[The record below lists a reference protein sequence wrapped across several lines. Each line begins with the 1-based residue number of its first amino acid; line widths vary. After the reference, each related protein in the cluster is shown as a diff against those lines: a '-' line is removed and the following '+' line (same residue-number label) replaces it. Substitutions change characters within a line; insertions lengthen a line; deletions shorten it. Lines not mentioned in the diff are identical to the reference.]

1 MIRLILGIYFRII
14 YGMSDFV
21 SMMVDKNIGKKEWT
35 IRPSLP
41 VTWIPDERV
50 KRCFGCGT
58 SFSTFRRKHH
68 CRSCG
73 RVFCSA
79 CSAYRELIP
88 SYYFSFSGIMTEKP
102 QRTCAS
108 CAQNLKRAAEVEHLI
123 RMISIMPVMFEH
135 LFQIRLVNK
144 QWNYAVNTML
154 SIFRGM
160 QYKLSCQEYSTL
172 ECDFLKTH
180 YKEFYGH
187 VGWQIHTVVSFHQVG
202 DSPVNNKEV
211 YQLPCRRL
219 MCSRTCHSV
228 LSVEDVLRLGYTG
241 TLAKTDIQVWVI
253 DAWKRM
259 SIDAHIQTMQWWVY
273 FSCRFKG
280 LFKKGLI
287 PICSQHISLVYS
299 LWFECELQK
308 TPRLANTL
316 EKVQRRLEKK
326 IPNKMKNE
334 LLNSWD
340 LAKCFTCILNSTTK
354 EKRGMLCVSFF
365 QEHGPT
371 LLPWDTD
378 TRIIKMTVIKQLTSS
393 SKPFVVQLTTSESYV
408 YNILLK
414 QEDVRSDRLAMILG
428 YWINHLT
435 GSCKVYTYDVFPLNH
450 QSGVVQMIPSTTTLY
465 DIRNSNITLLN
476 YIMTANESLHVKTL
490 RQRIISST
498 AGACLLAFT
507 MGLGDRHLEN
517 ILVCSDAHLV
527 HVDFGFVLGD
537 DPKHAHT
544 PMRITEDMVDAMGG
558 RQSTTFISFIKLT
571 QKGYADM
578 RLHTSFWYHLL
589 AAECFIFGD
598 KRRHWKRIR
607 DHVLDRFVPG
617 EWNEEA
623 SLQIET
629 VVQQAATS
637 SWYQSLLDM
646 THTASNQMSG
656 IFHLEL

>member
-1 MIRLILGIYFRII
+1 M
-14 YGMSDFV
+14 
-21 SMMVDKNIGKKEWT
+21 SMMVDRKSGKKEWT

-58 SFSTFRRKHH
+58 AFSTFRRKHH

-88 SYYFSFSGIMTEKP
+88 SYYFSFSGIMSNQP

-123 RMISIMPVMFEH
+123 RMISVMPIMFEQ
-135 LFQIRLVNK
+135 LFLVRLINK

-172 ECDFLKTH
+172 EYDFLRTH

-187 VGWQIHTVVSFHQVG
+187 INWQIHTIVSFHQQQYE
-202 DSPVNNKEV
+202 PHNNTNV
-211 YQLPCRRL
+211 YKLPCRRL
-219 MCSRTCHSV
+219 MCSRSCHSV
-228 LSVEDVLRLGYTG
+228 LSVEDILRLGMTNCFEESS
-241 TLAKTDIQVWVI
+241 TRAWVI

-259 SIDAHIQTMQWWVY
+259 SPEALIKMMPWWVY
-273 FSCRFKG
+273 FGCRFKG

-287 PICSQHISLVYS
+287 PLCAARKDLTFV

-308 TPRLANTL
+308 DLRTVHML
-316 EKVQRRLEKK
+316 EKVQKRLQSA
-326 IPNKMKNE
+326 IPETTNGE
-334 LLNSWD
+334 LFMTRNLVR
-340 LAKCFTCILNSTTK
+340 CFGQILKSTSK
-354 EKRGMLCVSFF
+354 EQRGMLTTTFF
-365 QEHGPT
+365 QDYGPAR
-371 LLPWDTD
+371 LPWNID
-378 TRIIKMTVIKQLTSS
+378 IVVIKMTVIKQLKSS
-393 SKPFVVQLTTSESYV
+393 SKPYILQMTTDGGFI
-408 YNILLK
+408 YNVLLK
-414 QEDVRSDRLAMILG
+414 QEDVRTDRLAMTMG

-435 GSCKVYTYDVFPLNH
+435 GSCKVYTYDVFPLNT

-465 DIRNSNITLLN
+465 DIRNSTSTLLN
-476 YIMTANESLHVKTL
+476 YIMSSNESINVRTL
-490 RQRIISST
+490 RQRVISST

-544 PMRITEDMVDAMGG
+544 PMRITEDMIDAMGG
-558 RQSTTFISFIKLT
+558 NQSATFVSFVELT
-571 QKGYADM
+571 QQGYAAM

-589 AAECFIFGD
+589 SAEFFIFGD
-598 KRRHWKRIR
+598 RRKHWKRIR
-607 DHVLDRFVPG
+607 DHILDRFVPG
-617 EWNEEA
+617 EWNDQA
-623 SLQIET
+623 SLQIES
-629 VVQQAATS
+629 VVQQAAEP
-637 SWYQSLLDM
+637 SWVQSFLDL
-646 THTASNQMSG
+646 THTASNKMGG
-656 IFHLEL
+656 IFHMDL

>member
-1 MIRLILGIYFRII
+1 M
-14 YGMSDFV
+14 
-21 SMMVDKNIGKKEWT
+21 SMMVDRKSGKKEWT

-58 SFSTFRRKHH
+58 AFSTFRRKHH

-88 SYYFSFSGIMTEKP
+88 SYYFSFSGIMSNQP
-102 QRTCAS
+102 QRTCAP

-123 RMISIMPVMFEH
+123 RMISVMPIMFEQ
-135 LFQIRLVNK
+135 LFLVRLINK

-172 ECDFLKTH
+172 EYDFLRTH

-187 VGWQIHTVVSFHQVG
+187 INWQIHTIVSFHQQKYE
-202 DSPVNNKEV
+202 PHNNTNV
-211 YQLPCRRL
+211 YKLPCRRL
-219 MCSRTCHSV
+219 MCSRSCHSV
-228 LSVEDVLRLGYTG
+228 LSVEDILRLGMTNCFEESS
-241 TLAKTDIQVWVI
+241 TRAWVI

-259 SIDAHIQTMQWWVY
+259 SPEALIKMMPWWVY
-273 FSCRFKG
+273 FGCRFKE
-280 LFKKGLI
+280 LFKKGLV
-287 PICSQHISLVYS
+287 PLCAARKDLTFV

-308 TPRLANTL
+308 DLRTVHIL
-316 EKVQRRLEKK
+316 EKVQKRLQSA
-326 IPNKMKNE
+326 IPETTNGE
-334 LLNSWD
+334 LFMTRNLVR
-340 LAKCFTCILNSTTK
+340 CFGQILKSTSK
-354 EKRGMLCVSFF
+354 EQRGMLTTTFF
-365 QEHGPT
+365 QDYGPAR
-371 LLPWDTD
+371 LPWNIDIV
-378 TRIIKMTVIKQLTSS
+378 IIKMTVTKQLKSS
-393 SKPFVVQLTTSESYV
+393 SKPYILQMITDGGFI
-408 YNILLK
+408 YNVLLK
-414 QEDVRSDRLAMILG
+414 QEDVRTDRLAMTMG

-435 GSCKVYTYDVFPLNH
+435 GSCKVYTYDVFPLNT

-465 DIRNSNITLLN
+465 DIRNSTSTLLN
-476 YIMTANESLHVKTL
+476 YIMSSNESINVRTL
-490 RQRIISST
+490 RQRVISST

-544 PMRITEDMVDAMGG
+544 PMRITEDMIDAMGG
-558 RQSTTFISFIKLT
+558 NQSATFVSFVELT
-571 QKGYADM
+571 QQGYGAM

-589 AAECFIFGD
+589 SAEFFIFGD
-598 KRRHWKRIR
+598 RRKHWKRIR
-607 DHVLDRFVPG
+607 DHILDRFVPG
-617 EWNEEA
+617 EWNDQA
-623 SLQIET
+623 SLQIES
-629 VVQQAATS
+629 VVQQAAEP
-637 SWYQSLLDM
+637 SWVQSFLDL
-646 THTASNQMSG
+646 THTASNKIGG
-656 IFHLEL
+656 IFHMDL

>member
-1 MIRLILGIYFRII
+1 M
-14 YGMSDFV
+14 
-21 SMMVDKNIGKKEWT
+21 SMMVDRKSGKKEWT

-58 SFSTFRRKHH
+58 AFSTFRRKHH

-88 SYYFSFSGIMTEKP
+88 SYYFSFSGIMSNQP
-102 QRTCAS
+102 QRTCAP

-123 RMISIMPVMFEH
+123 RMISVMPIMFEQ
-135 LFQIRLVNK
+135 LFLVRLINK

-172 ECDFLKTH
+172 EYDFLRTH

-187 VGWQIHTVVSFHQVG
+187 INWQIHTIVSFHQQKYE
-202 DSPVNNKEV
+202 PHNNTNV
-211 YQLPCRRL
+211 YKLPCRRL
-219 MCSRTCHSV
+219 MCSRSCHSV
-228 LSVEDVLRLGYTG
+228 LSVEDILRLGMTNCFEESS
-241 TLAKTDIQVWVI
+241 TRAWVI

-259 SIDAHIQTMQWWVY
+259 SPEALIKMMPWWVY
-273 FSCRFKG
+273 FGCRFKE
-280 LFKKGLI
+280 LFKKGLV
-287 PICSQHISLVYS
+287 PLCAARKDLTFV

-308 TPRLANTL
+308 DLRTVHIL
-316 EKVQRRLEKK
+316 EKVQKRLQSA
-326 IPNKMKNE
+326 IPETTNGE
-334 LLNSWD
+334 LFMTRNLVR
-340 LAKCFTCILNSTTK
+340 CFGQILKSTSK
-354 EKRGMLCVSFF
+354 EQRGMLTTTFF
-365 QEHGPT
+365 QDYGPAR
-371 LLPWDTD
+371 LPWNIDIV
-378 TRIIKMTVIKQLTSS
+378 IIKMTVIKQLKSS
-393 SKPFVVQLTTSESYV
+393 SKPYILQMITDGGFI
-408 YNILLK
+408 YNVLLK
-414 QEDVRSDRLAMILG
+414 QEDVRTDRLAMTMG

-435 GSCKVYTYDVFPLNH
+435 GSCKVYTYDVFPLNT

-465 DIRNSNITLLN
+465 DIRNSTSTLLN
-476 YIMTANESLHVKTL
+476 YIMSSNESINVRTL
-490 RQRIISST
+490 RQRVISST

-544 PMRITEDMVDAMGG
+544 PMRITEDMIDAMGG
-558 RQSTTFISFIKLT
+558 NQSATFVSFVELT
-571 QKGYADM
+571 QQGYAAM

-589 AAECFIFGD
+589 SAEFFIFGD
-598 KRRHWKRIR
+598 RRKHWKRIR
-607 DHVLDRFVPG
+607 DHILDRFVPG
-617 EWNEEA
+617 EWNDQA
-623 SLQIET
+623 SLQIES
-629 VVQQAATS
+629 VVQQAAEP
-637 SWYQSLLDM
+637 SWVQSFLDL
-646 THTASNQMSG
+646 THTASNKIGG
-656 IFHLEL
+656 IFHMDL

>member
-1 MIRLILGIYFRII
+1 
-14 YGMSDFV
+14 
-21 SMMVDKNIGKKEWT
+21 MMVDRNSGRKEWT

-88 SYYFSFSGIMTEKP
+88 SYYFSFSGIMSDTP

-123 RMISIMPVMFEH
+123 RMISILPIMFDQ
-135 LFQIRLVNK
+135 LFQLRLIDK
-144 QWNYAVNTML
+144 KWNYAVNTML

-160 QYKLSCQEYSTL
+160 QYKLSCQKYSTL
-172 ECDFLKTH
+172 ECDFLRTH
-180 YKEFYGH
+180 YKEFFGH
-187 VGWQIHTVVSFHQVG
+187 VSWQIHTVASFQQLDAH
-202 DSPVNNKEV
+202 PRKNTEV
-211 YQLPCRRL
+211 YQVPCRRL
-219 MCSRTCHSV
+219 MCSRTCHTS
-228 LSVEDVLRLGYTG
+228 LSVEDILRLGYTE
-241 TLAKTDIQVWVI
+241 TLVNADIQRWVI
-253 DAWKRM
+253 DAWQRI
-259 SIDAHIQTMQWWVY
+259 SPDAHIQMMPWWVH
-273 FSCRFKG
+273 FACRFKC
-280 LFKKGLI
+280 LFGKGLI
-287 PICSQHISLVYS
+287 PICSQRIELVYA
-299 LWFECELQK
+299 LWFECELQQK
-308 TPRLANTL
+308 SQRGRQRIL
-316 EKVQRRLEKK
+316 ERVQKRLEKNLDAR
-326 IPNKMKNE
+326 IKNE
-334 LLNSWD
+334 LAKSRD
-340 LAKCFTCILNSTTK
+340 LAKCFGCILSSVSK
-354 EKRGMLCVSFF
+354 ERRGMLCVSFF

-371 LLPWDTD
+371 LLPWDTKVVIV
-378 TRIIKMTVIKQLTSS
+378 RMTVLKQLTSS
-393 SKPFVVQLTTSESYV
+393 SKPFMMQLTTVAGLV
-408 YNILLK
+408 YNVLLK
-414 QEDVRSDRLAMILG
+414 HEDVRTDRLAMTTG

-435 GSCKVYTYDVFPLNH
+435 GSCKVYTYDVFPLNDK
-450 QSGVVQMIPSTTTLY
+450 SGVVQMIPATTTLY

-490 RQRIISST
+490 RQRVISST

-558 RQSTTFISFIKLT
+558 RQSTTFVSFVKLT
-571 QKGYADM
+571 QQGYAAM
-578 RLHTSFWYHLL
+578 RLHTSLWYHLL
-589 AAECFIFGD
+589 SAEYFIFGD
-598 KRRHWKRIR
+598 NRHHWKRVR
-607 DHVLDRFVPG
+607 DHILDRFVPG
-617 EWNEEA
+617 EWNDQA

-637 SWYQSLLDM
+637 SWMQSFLDL
-646 THTASNQMSG
+646 THTASNQMGG
-656 IFHLEL
+656 IFRLEL